1 MEQTHTTH
9 NGVAATPGAQR
20 RVLVVED
27 DSTIVDAIAARLR
40 AEGFLVQTA
49 VDGPAAV
56 DAAEAWQPDLMVLD
70 VMLPGF
76 DGLEVCRRVQ
86 AQRPVPVLML
96 TARDDE
102 TDMLVGLG
110 VGADDYMTKPFSMRE
125 LAARVHVLLRRV
137 ERAALAAVTPR
148 SGILRLGELEIDH
161 AQRRVRVRSEDV
173 HLTPTEFD
181 LLVCLANTPAPSSPA
196 SSCSPRCG
204 TGPTRPAPGPS
215 TATSRPCAARSA
227 PSASVRSTASA
238 TRWRRFYA
246 MSAMRRRR
254 PWDGLPA
261 RQGWRNWLRSVS
273 ISISIK
279 TKLGTL
285 VVVSVFITTGLLL
298 VALRTETE
306 LRFITV
312 FSVIATLLITQF
324 VAHGLTAPLDEMNTV
339 AKGIS
344 HGDYTRRVRGA
355 DRRDELGDLA
365 STINRM
371 ADDLEA
377 VDQHRKE
384 LVANVSHELRTPI
397 AALRAVL
404 ENVVDGV
411 SAADPETM
419 RTALKQTERLGRLVE
434 TLLDLSRLDN
444 GVVPLRARRFE
455 VWPYLSGVLKE
466 ANLAAAQRGLTSGSG
481 HHTRTDVH
489 LHLDVSPPE
498 LTAHADA
505 ERLHQVVAN
514 LIDNAVKHSPPHGR
528 VTVRARRGPL
538 PESLDLEVVDEG
550 PGIPEQ
556 ERHRVFER
564 FNRGSVT
571 APHGKGSDGGTGLG
585 LAIARWAV
593 DLHGGRI
600 GVAESS
606 RGCRILVTLPGIP
619 SARG

>member
-1 MEQTHTTH
+1 MSGTGGRQAAD
-9 NGVAATPGAQR
+9 GVPGQ
-20 RVLVVED
+20 
-27 DSTIVDAIAARLR
+27 ARPR
-40 AEGFLVQTA
+40 A
-49 VDGPAAV
+49 
-56 DAAEAWQPDLMVLD
+56 
-70 VMLPGF
+70 
-76 DGLEVCRRVQ
+76 R
-86 AQRPVPVLML
+86 
-96 TARDDE
+96 
-102 TDMLVGLG
+102 
-110 VGADDYMTKPFSMRE
+110 
-125 LAARVHVLLRRV
+125 
-137 ERAALAAVTPR
+137 TPR
-148 SGILRLGELEIDH
+148 RGRTGE
-161 AQRRVRVRSEDV
+161 
-173 HLTPTEFD
+173 
-181 LLVCLANTPAPSSPA
+181 
-196 SSCSPRCG
+196 
-204 TGPTRPAPGPS
+204 
-215 TATSRPCAARSA
+215 RSA
-227 PSASVRSTASA
+227 PS
-238 TRWRRFYA
+238 
-246 MSAMRRRR
+246 
-254 PWDGLPA
+254 LP
-261 RQGWRNWLRSVS
+261 GWSRLGTVPV
-273 ISISIK
+273 SIK

-285 VVVSVFITTGLLL
+285 VVVSVFITTGLLM

-324 VAHGLTAPLDEMNTV
+324 VAHGLTAPLDEMNRV
-339 AKGIS
+339 AGAIS
-344 HGDYTRRVRGA
+344 HGDYTCRVRGA

-371 ADDLEA
+371 ADDLES
-377 VDQHRKE
+377 VDRNRKE

-444 GVVPLRARRFE
+444 GVVPLRAGRFE

-466 ANLAAAQRGLTSGSG
+466 ANLAAAQRRLSSGSG

-528 VTVRARRGPL
+528 VTVRARRGAL
-538 PESLDLEVVDEG
+538 PESLTLEVQDEG
-550 PGIPEQ
+550 PGIPQSEW
-556 ERHRVFER
+556 HKVFER
-564 FNRGSVT
+564 FNRGGVPS
-571 APHGKGSDGGTGLG
+571 PHGPGSDGGTGLG

-600 GVAESS
+600 GVAESV
-606 RGCRILVTLPGIP
+606 RGCRIRVTLPGIP
-619 SARG
+619 QQRG